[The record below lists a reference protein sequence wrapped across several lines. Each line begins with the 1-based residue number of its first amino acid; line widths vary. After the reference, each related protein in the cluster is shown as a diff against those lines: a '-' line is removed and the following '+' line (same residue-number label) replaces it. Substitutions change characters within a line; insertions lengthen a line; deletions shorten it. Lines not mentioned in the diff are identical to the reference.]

1 MSTTTETDVIIIGVG
16 TCGEDLGLR
25 LLGAGLDVIGIESN
39 LVGGECAYWA
49 CIPSKIMI
57 RAGNTLREAQRVA
70 QLAGDVTVDP
80 SWAPVARR
88 IRTEATSNWND
99 AFATER
105 FGQRGGRLI
114 HGRGRLTGPRTVT
127 VGDESITARIGVVI
141 ATGSAPMIPP
151 IPGVDDVDYWTTH
164 DVIAAEELPASL
176 VILGGGAV
184 GCELGQVLSRF
195 GVDVTI
201 VEGRGHILAAE
212 EPEASSVIEAAFAEE
227 GITVHTG
234 SHVTHLSQDGGQ
246 IVADLDDGFHF
257 RGDRLLLATGRQVNL
272 AGLGLEHIDID
283 EEARFLP
290 VDERMQVTEGVW
302 AMGDVTGK
310 AMFTHVAV
318 YHAAII
324 AGEILGGPHPIAR
337 YDAVPRVTFTDP
349 EVGAVGMTEVAARDA
364 GIEVA
369 TVTKSLSATFRGWLH
384 ATSSGVIKL
393 VIDRSRGTLVGA
405 TTVGPSGGEVLS
417 MLTLAVHAQIPVAE
431 LQTMIYPYP
440 TFHGGIGEA
449 VGAYGRGVGT
459 VLDPGYSGYET
470 IDEIITS

>member
-1 MSTTTETDVIIIGVG
+1 MSTTSETDVIIIGVG
-16 TCGEDLGLR
+16 TSGEDLGLR
-25 LLGAGLDVIGIESN
+25 LLGAGLDVVGIEAS

-49 CIPSKIMI
+49 CIPSKMMI
-57 RAGNTLREAQRVA
+57 RAGNAISEARRVA
-70 QLAGDVTVDP
+70 TLAGDVTVDP
-80 SWAPVARR
+80 SWAPVAER
-88 IRTEATSNWND
+88 IRTEATSNWDD

-141 ATGSAPMIPP
+141 ATGSTPMIPP

-195 GVDVTI
+195 GTDVTI
-201 VEGRGHILAAE
+201 VEGRGHLLAAE
-212 EPEASSVIEAAFAEE
+212 EPEASAVIEAAFADE

-234 SHVTHLSQDGGQ
+234 AHVTHLSQDGAQ
-246 IVADLDDGFHF
+246 IVANLDDGSRV
-257 RGDRLLLATGRQVNL
+257 RGDRLLLATGRKL
-272 AGLGLEHIDID
+272 DLSGLGLEHINID
-283 EEARFLP
+283 ESARFLP

-310 AMFTHVAV
+310 PMFTHVAA
-318 YHAAII
+318 YQAAII
-324 AGEILGGPHPIAR
+324 AGEILGGTHRTAR

-349 EVGAVGMTEVAARDA
+349 EVGAVGMTETAARDA
-364 GIEVA
+364 GIDVA

-393 VIDRSRGTLVGA
+393 VIDRSKGTLVGA
-405 TTVGPSGGEVLS
+405 TTVGPSGGEMLG

-459 VLDPGYSGYET
+459 VLDPEYSGYET
-470 IDEIITS
+470 IDEIIAN

>member
-1 MSTTTETDVIIIGVG
+1 
-16 TCGEDLGLR
+16 
-25 LLGAGLDVIGIESN
+25 
-39 LVGGECAYWA
+39 
-49 CIPSKIMI
+49 
-57 RAGNTLREAQRVA
+57 
-70 QLAGDVTVDP
+70 
-80 SWAPVARR
+80 
-88 IRTEATSNWND
+88 
-99 AFATER
+99 
-105 FGQRGGRLI
+105 
-114 HGRGRLTGPRTVT
+114 
-127 VGDESITARIGVVI
+127 
-141 ATGSAPMIPP
+141 
-151 IPGVDDVDYWTTH
+151 
-164 DVIAAEELPASL
+164 
-176 VILGGGAV
+176 LGGGAV

-195 GVDVTI
+195 GTDVTI
-201 VEGRGHILAAE
+201 IEGRGRILAAE
-212 EPEASSVIEAAFAEE
+212 EPEASAVIEAAFADE

-234 SHVTHLSQDGGQ
+234 SHVTHLSQDGAQ
-246 IVADLDDGFHF
+246 IVADLDDGSRV
-257 RGDRLLLATGRQVNL
+257 RGDRLLLATGRKVSL
-272 AGLGLEHIDID
+272 SGLGLEHINID
-283 EEARFLP
+283 EGARFLP
-290 VDERMQVTEGVW
+290 VDERMQIAEGVW

-310 AMFTHVAV
+310 PMFTHVAA

-324 AGEILGGPHPIAR
+324 AGEILGGTHPIAR

-405 TTVGPSGGEVLS
+405 TTVGPSGGEVLG

-459 VLDPGYSGYET
+459 VLDPEYSGYET
-470 IDEIITS
+470 IDEIVTN

>member
-1 MSTTTETDVIIIGVG
+1 LSTTSETDVIIIGVG

-25 LLGAGLDVIGIESN
+25 LLGAGLDVAGIESS

-49 CIPSKIMI
+49 CIPSKMMI
-57 RAGNTLREAQRVA
+57 RAGNTVQEAQRVA
-70 QLAGDVTVDP
+70 QLAGDATVDP
-80 SWAPVARR
+80 SWARVAQR
-88 IRTEATSNWND
+88 IRTEATSNWDD

-127 VGDESITARIGVVI
+127 VDDESITARIGIVI
-141 ATGSAPMIPP
+141 ATGSTPMIPP
-151 IPGVDDVDYWTTH
+151 IPGVHDVDYWTTH

-201 VEGRGHILAAE
+201 IEGRGHILAAE
-212 EPEASSVIEAAFAEE
+212 EPEASSVIEATFADE

-234 SHVTHLSQDGGQ
+234 SHVTRVSQDGDQ
-246 IVADLDDGFHF
+246 IVADLDDGSHV
-257 RGDRLLLATGRQVNL
+257 RGDRLLLATGRKVDL
-272 AGLGLEHIDID
+272 SGLGLEHIDID
-283 EEARFLP
+283 EDVRFLP
-290 VDERMQVTEGVW
+290 VDEQMQVTPGVW

-318 YHAAII
+318 HHAAIV
-324 AGEILGGPHPIAR
+324 AGEILDEPHPIAR

-364 GIEVA
+364 GIDVV

-393 VIDRSRGTLVGA
+393 VIDRSTGTLVGA
-405 TTVGPSGGEVLS
+405 TTAGPSGGEVLG
-417 MLTLAVHAQIPVAE
+417 MLTLAIHAHIPVTE
-431 LQTMIYPYP
+431 LQTMIYAYP

-459 VLDPGYSGYET
+459 VLDPGYSGYKA

>member
-1 MSTTTETDVIIIGVG
+1 LSTTSETDVIIIGVG

-25 LLGAGLDVIGIESN
+25 LLGAGLDVVGIESS

-57 RAGNTLREAQRVA
+57 RAGNTVREAQRA
-70 QLAGDVTVDP
+70 TQLAGDATVDP
-80 SWAPVARR
+80 SWGRVAQR
-88 IRTEATSNWND
+88 IRTEATSNWDD

-127 VGDESITARIGVVI
+127 VGDESITARIGIVI
-141 ATGSAPMIPP
+141 ATGSTPMIPP
-151 IPGVDDVDYWTTH
+151 IQGVHDVDYWTTH

-201 VEGRGHILAAE
+201 IEGRGHVLAAE
-212 EPEASSVIEAAFAEE
+212 EPEASSVIEATFADE

-234 SHVTHLSQDGGQ
+234 SHVTSLRQDRNQ
-246 IVADLDDGFHF
+246 IVADLDDGSHV
-257 RGDRLLLATGRQVNL
+257 RGDRLLLATGRRVDL
-272 AGLGLEHIDID
+272 SGLGLEHIDID
-283 EEARFLP
+283 DDARFLP
-290 VDERMQVTEGVW
+290 VDGRMQVTPGVW

-310 AMFTHVAV
+310 AMFTHIAV
-318 YHAAII
+318 HHAAIV
-324 AGEILGGPHPIAR
+324 AGEILGEPHPIAR

-364 GIEVA
+364 GIDVV

-393 VIDRSRGTLVGA
+393 VIDRSTGTLVGA
-405 TTVGPSGGEVLS
+405 TTAGPSGGEMLG
-417 MLTLAVHAQIPVAE
+417 MLTLAVHAHIPVAE
-431 LQTMIYPYP
+431 LQTMIYAYP

-449 VGAYGRGVGT
+449 IGAYGRGVGT
-459 VLDPGYSGYET
+459 VLDPGYSGYEAV
-470 IDEIITS
+470 DEIITS

>member
-1 MSTTTETDVIIIGVG
+1 MIIIGVG
-16 TCGEDLGLR
+16 TSGEDLGLR
-25 LLGAGLDVIGIESN
+25 LLGAGLDVVGIEAS

-49 CIPSKIMI
+49 CIPSKMMI
-57 RAGNTLREAQRVA
+57 RAGNAISEARRVA
-70 QLAGDVTVDP
+70 TLAGDVTVDP
-80 SWAPVARR
+80 SWAPVAER
-88 IRTEATSNWND
+88 IRTEATSNWDD

-141 ATGSAPMIPP
+141 ATGSTPMIPP

-195 GVDVTI
+195 GTDVTI
-201 VEGRGHILAAE
+201 VEGRGHLLAAE
-212 EPEASSVIEAAFAEE
+212 EPEASAVIEAAFADE

-234 SHVTHLSQDGGQ
+234 AHVTHLSQDGAQ
-246 IVADLDDGFHF
+246 IVANLDDGSRV
-257 RGDRLLLATGRQVNL
+257 RGDRLLLATGRKL
-272 AGLGLEHIDID
+272 DLSGLGLEHINID
-283 EEARFLP
+283 ESARFLP

-310 AMFTHVAV
+310 PMFTHVAA
-318 YHAAII
+318 YQAAII
-324 AGEILGGPHPIAR
+324 AGEILGGTHRTAR

-349 EVGAVGMTEVAARDA
+349 EVGAVGMTETAARDA
-364 GIEVA
+364 GIDVA

-393 VIDRSRGTLVGA
+393 VIDRSKGTLVGA
-405 TTVGPSGGEVLS
+405 TTVGPSGGEMLG

-459 VLDPGYSGYET
+459 VLDPEYSGYET
-470 IDEIITS
+470 IDEIIAN

>member
-1 MSTTTETDVIIIGVG
+1 LTTTTETDVIIIGVG

-184 GCELGQVLSRF
+184 GCELGQVLARF

-212 EPEASSVIEAAFAEE
+212 EPEASSAIEAAFAEE

-246 IVADLDDGFHF
+246 IVADLDDGSHF
-257 RGDRLLLATGRQVNL
+257 RGDRLLLATGRKVDIS
-272 AGLGLEHIDID
+272 GLGLEHINID

-290 VDERMQVTEGVW
+290 VDERMRVTEGVW

-364 GIEVA
+364 GIDVA

-393 VIDRSRGTLVGA
+393 VIDRSTGTLVGA
-405 TTVGPSGGEVLS
+405 TTVGPSGGETLS